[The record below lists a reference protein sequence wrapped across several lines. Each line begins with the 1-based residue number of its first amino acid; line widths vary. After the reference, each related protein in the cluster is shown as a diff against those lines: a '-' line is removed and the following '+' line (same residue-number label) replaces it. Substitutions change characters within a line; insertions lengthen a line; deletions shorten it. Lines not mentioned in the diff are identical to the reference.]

1 MSVEKWPT
9 RHEVPTGYCYT
20 PQPGETPARAAGAP
34 QGPVAWSPMVVPS
47 LVCVVREG
55 RWSRI
60 FNFPRGVSCM
70 WGGWCLVFP
79 GRPWPAVTRVSAS
92 RGRNDCGVAMGAS
105 WARVCDPR
113 NN

>member
-1 MSVEKWPT
+1 VHVSSHVGREVADST
-9 RHEVPTGYCYT
+9 RSTDGVLY

-70 WGGWCLVFP
+70 WGGWCFP
-79 GRPWPAVTRVSAS
+79 GAPGP
-92 RGRNDCGVAMGAS
+92 
-105 WARVCDPR
+105 P
-113 NN
+113 